1 MDKKDKKMKINPEKF
16 AYTVISSRNVES
28 NSPEEIAKKQ
38 LTLYLTVYWLAEKFN
53 QLETQSFKS
62 MEKKEY
68 EDLMMK
74 LTGIKVL

>member
-38 LTLYLTVYWLAEKFN
+38 LTLYLTAYWLAEKFN